1 MWDWYTAYFSF
12 YSPFPLP
19 FLFLFLFLSLSYSF
33 RSLHLLVL
41 FLFPVLAHVNSLI
54 KVWCQRLEKR
64 YEEKTIT
71 SGKTFWKG
79 LGILQPPIWCLSLWN
94 MRVPKKIEHLLRCS
108 LFVSI
113 CLVRWLF
120 HIFRSFIILPHHY
133 TNYNT
138 SILSY
143 PIQSV
148 TLGSGRRPLG
158 LMVRLLHF
166 RWRWRWPRRGARAA
180 PGAELSLRRGGAAD
194 GSAAEAPVR
203 TRGSGGPGR
212 TTTWWH
218 NGAGGPGLGW
228 GSDGETEKYQS
239 EVYH

>member
-1 MWDWYTAYFSF
+1 MWILWSRCDASAWKNDTRKKA
-12 YSPFPLP
+12 
-19 FLFLFLFLSLSYSF
+19 
-33 RSLHLLVL
+33 
-41 FLFPVLAHVNSLI
+41 
-54 KVWCQRLEKR
+54 
-64 YEEKTIT
+64 IT

-166 RWRWRWPRRGARAA
+166 RWRWPRRGARAA

-194 GSAAEAPVR
+194 GSAAEAPGR